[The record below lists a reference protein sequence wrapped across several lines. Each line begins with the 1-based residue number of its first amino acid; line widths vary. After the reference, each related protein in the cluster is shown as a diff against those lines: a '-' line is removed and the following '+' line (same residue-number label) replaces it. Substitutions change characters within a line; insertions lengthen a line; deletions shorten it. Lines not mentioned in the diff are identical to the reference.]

1 MICAV
6 YKSGRRAD
14 TYLFVKKRDVFDEVP
29 ASLMEMFGTPTLV
42 MIVPLSKR
50 THLGI
55 ADINKVKSALAEQG
69 FYLQIPPPQ
78 VNLLEQH
85 KQELALKTVALKK

>member
-14 TYLFVKKRDVFDEVP
+14 TYLFVTKRDVFDDVP
-29 ASLMEMFGTPTLV
+29 EPLMEMFGSKTLV

-50 THLGI
+50 DHLGI
-55 ADINKVKSALAEQG
+55 ADIDKVKSALVEQG
-69 FYLQIPPPQ
+69 YYLQIPPPQ
-78 VNLLEQH
+78 INLLEQH
-85 KQELALKTVALKK
+85 KQELAFKK

>member
-29 ASLMEMFGTPTLV
+29 EQLMEMFGTPALIMV
-42 MIVPLSKR
+42 VPLSKR
-50 THLGI
+50 DHLGI
-55 ADINKVKSALAEQG
+55 ADITKVKSALIEQG
-69 FYLQIPPPQ
+69 YYLQIPPPQ
-78 VNLLEQH
+78 INLLEQH
-85 KQELALKTVALKK
+85 KQELGLNK

>member
-6 YKSGRRAD
+6 YKSSRRAD

-29 ASLMEMFGTPTLV
+29 KPLMEMFGTPTLV

-50 THLGI
+50 DHLGI
-55 ADINKVKSALAEQG
+55 ADINKVKFALTEQG
-69 FYLQIPPPQ
+69 FYLQIPPPPI
-78 VNLLEQH
+78 NLLEQH
-85 KQELALKTVALKK
+85 KQELAPKD

>member
-29 ASLMEMFGTPTLV
+29 EPLMEMFGSKTLV

-50 THLGI
+50 DHLGI
-55 ADINKVKSALAEQG
+55 ADIDKVRSALIEQG
-69 FYLQIPPPQ
+69 YYLQIPPPQ
-78 VNLLEQH
+78 INLLEQH
-85 KQELALKTVALKK
+85 KQELAFKK

>member
-14 TYLFVKKRDVFDEVP
+14 TYLFVKKRDVFDDVP
-29 ASLMEMFGTPTLV
+29 EPLMAMFGTPSLI

-50 THLGI
+50 DHLGI
-55 ADINKVKSALAEQG
+55 ADINKVKSALVEQG
-69 FYLQIPPPQ
+69 YYLQIPPPP

-85 KQELALKTVALKK
+85 KQELALNK

>member
-14 TYLFVKKRDVFDEVP
+14 TYLFVKKRDVFDDVP
-29 ASLMEMFGTPTLV
+29 EPLMEMFGSKTLV

-50 THLGI
+50 DHLGI
-55 ADINKVKSALAEQG
+55 ADIDKVKVALVEQG
-69 FYLQIPPPQ
+69 YYLQIPPPQ
-78 VNLLEQH
+78 INLLEQH
-85 KQELALKTVALKK
+85 KQELAFKK

>member
-6 YKSGRRAD
+6 YKSARRAD
-14 TYLFVKKRDVFDEVP
+14 TYLFIKKRDVFDDVP
-29 ASLMEMFGTPTLV
+29 EQLMEMFGTPLLI

-50 THLGI
+50 EHLGI
-55 ADINKVKSALAEQG
+55 ADIVKVKAAVEEQG
-69 FYLQIPPPQ
+69 YYLQIPPPQ

-85 KQELALKTVALKK
+85 KQELGLKK

>member
-14 TYLFVKKRDVFDEVP
+14 TYLFVKKRDVFDDVP
-29 ASLMEMFGTPTLV
+29 EPLMEMFGSKTLV

-50 THLGI
+50 DHLGI
-55 ADINKVKSALAEQG
+55 ADIDKVKSALVEQG
-69 FYLQIPPPQ
+69 YYLQIPPPQ
-78 VNLLEQH
+78 INLLEQH
-85 KQELALKTVALKK
+85 KQELAFKK

>member
-29 ASLMEMFGTPTLV
+29 EPLMEMFGIPTLV
-42 MIVPLSKR
+42 MIVPLSTR
-50 THLGI
+50 EHLGI
-55 ADINKVKSALAEQG
+55 ADITKVKSALVDQG
-69 FYLQIPPPQ
+69 YYLQIPPPQ

-85 KQELALKTVALKK
+85 KQDLGIKN

>member
-14 TYLFVKKRDVFDEVP
+14 TYLFVKKRDVFDDVP
-29 ASLMEMFGTPTLV
+29 EPLMAMFGTLSLI

-50 THLGI
+50 DHLGI
-55 ADINKVKSALAEQG
+55 ADINKVKSALVEQG
-69 FYLQIPPPQ
+69 YYLQIPPPP

-85 KQELALKTVALKK
+85 KQELALKK

>member
-14 TYLFVKKRDVFDEVP
+14 TYLFVKKRDVFDDVP
-29 ASLMEMFGTPTLV
+29 EPLMEMFGSKTLV

-50 THLGI
+50 DHLGI
-55 ADINKVKSALAEQG
+55 ADIDKVKVALVEQG
-69 FYLQIPPPQ
+69 YYLQIPPPQ
-78 VNLLEQH
+78 TNLLEQH
-85 KQELALKTVALKK
+85 KQELAFKK

>member
-14 TYLFVKKRDVFDEVP
+14 TYLFVKKRDVFDDVP
-29 ASLMEMFGTPTLV
+29 EPLLEMFGSKTLV

-50 THLGI
+50 DHLGI
-55 ADINKVKSALAEQG
+55 ADIDKVKVALVEQG
-69 FYLQIPPPQ
+69 YYLQIPPPQ
-78 VNLLEQH
+78 INLLEQH
-85 KQELALKTVALKK
+85 KQELAFKK

>member
-14 TYLFVKKRDVFDEVP
+14 TYLFVKKRDVFDDVP
-29 ASLMEMFGTPTLV
+29 EPLLEMFGSKILV

-50 THLGI
+50 DHLGI
-55 ADINKVKSALAEQG
+55 ADIDKVKVALVEQG
-69 FYLQIPPPQ
+69 YYLQIPPPQ
-78 VNLLEQH
+78 INLLEQH
-85 KQELALKTVALKK
+85 KQELAFKK

>member
-14 TYLFVKKRDVFDEVP
+14 TYLFVKKRDVFDDVP
-29 ASLMEMFGTPTLV
+29 EPLMEMFGSKTLV

-50 THLGI
+50 DHLGI
-55 ADINKVKSALAEQG
+55 ADIDKVKVALVEQG
-69 FYLQIPPPQ
+69 YYLQIPPQ
-78 VNLLEQH
+78 INLLEQH
-85 KQELALKTVALKK
+85 KQELAFKK

>member
-14 TYLFVKKRDVFDEVP
+14 TYLFVKKRDVFDDVP
-29 ASLMEMFGTPTLV
+29 EPLMEMFGSKTLV

-50 THLGI
+50 DHLGI
-55 ADINKVKSALAEQG
+55 ADIDKVKSALVEKG
-69 FYLQIPPPQ
+69 YYLQIPPPQ
-78 VNLLEQH
+78 INLLEQH
-85 KQELALKTVALKK
+85 KQELAFKK